1 LHDLNLALRYAD
13 QVWVL
18 DRGGLQVSGLPAEAL
33 TPALVQRVWQ
43 VQATPVR
50 SADGVSQLLIA
61 AEGPLHLA

>member
-1 LHDLNLALRYAD
+1 
-13 QVWVL
+13 
-18 DRGGLQVSGLPAEAL
+18 L

-61 AEGPLHLA
+61 ADGPLHLA